1 MSAIENQQPG
11 YPDAL
16 GFLQNLYSAVEDGW
30 LTICR
35 QDAGY
40 LVPEW
45 FPIGHLEAAAH
56 HATELRQD
64 VWFGIAPRRERLA
77 GGLRGGVTDCSHVV
91 ALPLD
96 IDIAGAGHKGEGL
109 AATLADARRCVE
121 QFPVPPTVL
130 VHSGGGLQAWWFLAE
145 PIEVD
150 DPDAMRLLTVWRD
163 TWLTIGARIGVKVDN
178 VFDVPRIMRLPGTA
192 NYKTGTARPVTILD
206 VDYTRRFG
214 IDDLEPYFLEAPS
227 EEPLPR
233 RGSTYTG
240 TEERPGDWY
249 NATASW
255 PDLLGRYGWTFH
267 SRKSDGEELWVRP
280 GKDRRDGAS
289 ASLYYKG
296 SDVLKVFTDGAA
308 PLLALETY
316 TKFGFLA
323 AMTRGGDHKQT
334 TRDVRAM
341 MANETPDVFQPTAP
355 ARHLAAVPTG
365 GELPPMRPPKRKV
378 ILSSRHLNELLAEI
392 SSELVTHNDPPLTFV
407 RAGHPARIRADENG
421 RPLIEQLDAEQL
433 RVLAADVM
441 EFGKVNKD
449 GDYSPTEPQLA
460 HMRSV
465 LAMGHWGFPA
475 LIGITETPIMRPDG
489 TFRTEAGYDPATKL
503 YHWSHAEYPAIPD
516 APTAE
521 ELAEAVNAVDDI
533 LCDFPFDTTADR
545 ANAWALLLTSI
556 VRPAVVGQVPLALL
570 DAPEPGTGKSLLA
583 TIISLVATGRHGA
596 MQALPDRDEEL
607 EKRITSLL
615 MAGTTAVI
623 FDNVEGTIRSPIL
636 AGALTA
642 DVWQG
647 RVLGVSQIVE
657 VPSRVT
663 WMATGNNIDVGGD
676 LARRCYRIRLDAH
689 TAQPWK
695 RTEFR
700 HSDLIGYVSSNREK
714 IISALCT
721 MVRSWV
727 TAGKPKA
734 AEGTPAMGGY
744 RPWVELVGGILEH
757 CGIVGFLSN
766 SDEFHSTADRE
777 AQGWEAFLTA
787 WHSAWGNEPKRL
799 AEMVTDMG
807 DQYRPHC
814 RTVVDALPD
823 DLSHLWGTPNFTRR
837 LGQAVSKR
845 AGRHYGDAGMHV
857 VKHEPDRMKILRF
870 SVEPRVTHGFP
881 AVGNSTTRD
890 DSTSAGNAGNS
901 QQPYVSESQPVN
913 GIGDD
918 HKRSLHSPRSPR
930 SESAPRPRPFLDED
944 F

>member
-1 MSAIENQQPG
+1 MSAVPKDIDNRG
-11 YPDAL
+11 AAL
-16 GFLQNLYSAVEDGW
+16 TFLTELYAGIEDGW
-30 LTICR
+30 VTICHV
-35 QDAGY
+35 DGGM
-40 LVPEW
+40 VTDW
-45 FPIGHLEAAAH
+45 FPINQLAAAAAR
-56 HATELRQD
+56 ATDLRQD
-64 VWFGIAPRRERLA
+64 VWFGIAPRRARLSD
-77 GGLRGGVTDCSHVV
+77 GYRGGVSDCSHLV

-96 IDIAGAGHKGEGL
+96 IDVAGPGHKATEGL
-109 AATLADARRCVE
+109 AATIADAKRAVE

-130 VHSGGGLQAWWFLAE
+130 IHSGGGLQAWWFLAE

-150 DPDAMRLLTVWRD
+150 DPEAMRALSCWAD
-163 TWLTIGARIGVKVDN
+163 TWEAIGARMGIKVDN

-192 NYKTGTARPVTILD
+192 NWKTGTPRPVQIID
-206 VDYTRRFG
+206 VDYSRRFG
-214 IDDLEPYFLEAPS
+214 IDDLEPYFLERPTPT
-227 EEPLPR
+227 PLPR
-233 RGSTYTG
+233 RGSTYDG
-240 TEERPGDWY
+240 SERPGDWF
-249 NATASW
+249 NATADW
-255 PDLLGRYGWTFH
+255 TELLTSYGWQLDN
-267 SRKSDGEELWVRP
+267 RRNDGEEMWTRP
-280 GKDRRDGAS
+280 GKDEGVS

-296 SDVLKVFTDGAA
+296 ADVLKVFSDAAA
-308 PLLALETY
+308 PLVQHQTY
-316 TKFGFLA
+316 DKFGFLA
-323 AMTRGGDHKQT
+323 AMTRGGDIAQT

-341 MANETPDVFQPTAP
+341 MANETTDVFKATTTGP
-355 ARHLAAVPTG
+355 RHLESVPTG
-365 GELPPMRPPKRKV
+365 GDVPPPNRPKRKIV
-378 ILSSRHLNELLAEI
+378 VSARYLD
-392 SSELVTHNDPPLTFV
+392 ELVNEIHGELAANNDPPSTFV

-421 RPLIEQLDAEQL
+421 RPIIEQIDAEHL
-433 RVLAADVM
+433 RIHAASVI
-441 EFGKVNKD
+441 EFRKSNKD
-449 GDYSPTEPQLA
+449 GELLPAEPQLA

-465 LAMGHWGFPA
+465 LAMRSWDFPG
-475 LIGITETPIMRPDG
+475 LVGITETPIMRPDA
-489 TFRTEAGYDPATKL
+489 TFRTEPGYDPATKL
-503 YHWSHAEYPAIPD
+503 YHWSTSTYPEIPD
-516 APTAE
+516 APTDE
-521 ELAEAVNAVDDI
+521 QFRVAVATVEDV
-533 LCDFPFDTTADR
+533 LGDFPFDTTADR
-545 ANAWALLLTSI
+545 ANAWALLLTGI
-556 VRPAVVGQVPLALL
+556 VRPAITGQVPMGLL

-583 TIISLVATGRHGA
+583 TIISLVTTGRHAA
-596 MQALPDRDEEL
+596 MTALPDRDEEL
-607 EKRITSLL
+607 EKRITALL
-615 MAGTTAVI
+615 MAGSTAVI
-623 FDNVEGTIRSPIL
+623 FDNVEGTIKSHIL

-647 RVLGVSQIVE
+647 RVLGASQIVE

-700 HSDLIGYVSSNREK
+700 HTDLIGYVSSNREK

-727 TAGKPKA
+727 SAGKPKA

-757 CGIVGFLSN
+757 CGVTGFLAN

-870 SVEPRVTHGFP
+870 SVEPRVTPGFP
-881 AVGNSTTRD
+881 AAGNSTTRT
-890 DSTSAGNAGNS
+890 DSSNAGNAGNS
-901 QQPYVSESQPVN
+901 QQPYVSESLPEN
-913 GIGDD
+913 GNGDD
-918 HKRSLHSPRSPR
+918 HKRSLHSPRYPR
-930 SESAPRPRPFLDED
+930 SSESPPRPRPFLDEE